1 MGNTLVLVTC
11 YRKLKINQFS
21 LMWYVAN
28 LASVDVR
35 FTFLTPFN
43 ANNFS
48 WRGVGGDK
56 KCKRFRF
63 IIPTSYRKLNE
74 ETNLNQKKVITV
86 DSALL

>member
-1 MGNTLVLVTC
+1 
-11 YRKLKINQFS
+11 
-21 LMWYVAN
+21 MWYVAN
-28 LASVDVR
+28 LASEDLR
-35 FTFLTPFN
+35 LTFLTPFN

-74 ETNLNQKKVITV
+74 EINLNQKKVITV